1 MDRIQINSSN
11 ARGILFVLG
20 PSLAFSIND
29 LVFKLLSDAYPLH
42 QMIFIRSV
50 VALGLCAAIIVP
62 LTGGRSALKTHRPL
76 LHLVRGIFVVTS
88 NVILYAGIAVGRHNS
103 VFCSAPLMITFLS
116 AFLPKEAVGV
126 RRWGQ

>member
-62 LTGGRSALKTHRPL
+62 LQVVGPRSKHTVHCCIWSAEFSSLRQMSYYMLVLPL
-76 LHLVRGIFVVTS
+76 ADT
-88 NVILYAGIAVGRHNS
+88 IACS
-103 VFCSAPLMITFLS
+103 VP
-116 AFLPKEAVGV
+116 PH
-126 RRWGQ
+126 